1 MDFVSPLSPF
11 SASVLPSLSDK
22 RKLEGGRKMKP
33 RERILSGVP
42 APVRRQAVLSL
53 PASLMMEP
61 ALIVVNADDSPA
73 TAPRG
78 QILARMIDRPWSGSA
93 DDV

>member
-1 MDFVSPLSPF
+1 M
-11 SASVLPSLSDK
+11 
-22 RKLEGGRKMKP
+22 RP
-33 RERILSGVP
+33 RERILSGVTT
-42 APVRRQAVLSL
+42 PVRRQAALSL

-61 ALIVVNADDSPA
+61 ALMVVNADDSPA

-78 QILARMIDRPWSGSA
+78 QILARMIDRPRSGSA